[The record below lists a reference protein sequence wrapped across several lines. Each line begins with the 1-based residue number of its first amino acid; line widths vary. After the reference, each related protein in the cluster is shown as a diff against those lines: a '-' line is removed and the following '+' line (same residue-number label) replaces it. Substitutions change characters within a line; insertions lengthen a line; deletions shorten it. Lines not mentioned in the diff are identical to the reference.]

1 MSWRKHFSSTATAA
15 ALTLMAGGTALAQ
28 QGAPTALVIGNGDYA
43 NYADLR
49 SSVVDAEAVAAQLGA
64 NGYDVTLLTDASASD
79 MRAALSAFVATG
91 DTPDHRVLFYSG
103 HSVLV
108 DGVEFFVPA
117 DASVTTGLD
126 LALNFIPMGAVTA
139 QMGRDSTADVV
150 ILDTGYRHF
159 ADNELAAVLPG
170 TSTSDRPG
178 IPANDAST
186 MTVLAVTPGTNN
198 ISQANRRNVF
208 AELLADRLSRQDQDA
223 VAFFG
228 TLARQVASQSGN
240 RQKPYVSEEFFADVV
255 LNASP
260 VEPEPAG
267 PSDREERLW
276 NLVVGSDNV
285 QDFEDYLAFFPEG
298 YYADEARAAIA
309 ELTEPEEPGYT
320 VDPINKP
327 YYIVRLSNVRAG
339 PSTDFARL
347 ATLPENTIVNNLGKV
362 SGTRWFQIVMPDN
375 RVGYIFETL
384 TAPWDGSELQA
395 WVVAENEGTIAAYEA
410 YLNAYPQGPN
420 AETAKNNILI
430 LREQAYQDALAA
442 YSIQPINQDVVLVR
456 RANVRQLPTTRSGV
470 VATLDGGTRLTA
482 TGNVR
487 GLSWTQLDLNG
498 TPVFIYDTLFVTY
511 AGSVFEAWDQ
521 AVEEDTVL
529 GYFRFRNAYP
539 NSPFEGEAIA
549 ALQALQAEQNSGFVP
564 LGEQYVV
571 RRKANVFSEPNV
583 QSDKVLVVKA
593 GDVYQA
599 LRKTA
604 EGRWIE
610 LRISRGQVGY
620 IRASRVEAYEGSVFE
635 AWAAAEAEN
644 TLNSYRTFRDE
655 FPGSRF
661 DEKAVEAIDALLAD
675 TDTIQPLNE
684 NIYLPGRVFVYTQPD
699 TNSPPLGTLPGNSL
713 VPTSGIGGTPE
724 FYRIV
729 TSNGQ
734 GYVLA
739 SAAELYIGSE
749 REAWDN
755 ARRANTV
762 EAINAYLMAY
772 PNGRWLQNAIQLRQQ
787 LAPQQQGYEF
797 NLGGLNIKLFP
808 SN

>member
-1 MSWRKHFSSTATAA
+1 MSWRTYLTTAATAA
-15 ALTLMAGGTALAQ
+15 ALSLATGGAALAQ
-28 QGAPTALVIGNGDYA
+28 SAPAALVIGNGDYA

-49 SSVVDAEAVAAQLGA
+49 SSVADAEAIAAQLGT
-64 NGYDVTLLTDASASD
+64 NGYDVTLLTDAGASD
-79 MRAALSAFVATG
+79 MRAALSAFLATG
-91 DTPDHRVLFYSG
+91 DTPAHRVLFYSG
-103 HSVLV
+103 HSVSV

-117 DASVTTGLD
+117 DASVSTGLD
-126 LALNFIPMGAVTA
+126 LALNFIPVGAVTA
-139 QMGRDSTADVV
+139 QMNRDASTDFV

-159 ADNELAAVLPG
+159 ADNELGAVLPG
-170 TSTSDRPG
+170 ATTSDRPS
-178 IPANDAST
+178 IPADDDDT
-186 MTVLAVTPGTNN
+186 MTILAVTPGTNN
-198 ISQANRRNVF
+198 LSQANRRNVF
-208 AELLADRLSRQDQDA
+208 ANILADRLARQDQDA

-228 TLARQVASQSGN
+228 SLARQVANQSGN
-240 RQKPYVSEEFFADVV
+240 RQKPYVTEGFFADVV
-255 LNASP
+255 LNPSP
-260 VEPEPAG
+260 VAPEPQG
-267 PSDREERLW
+267 PTAREERLW

-285 QDFEDYLAFFPEG
+285 QDFEDYLAFFPDG

-309 ELTEPEEPGYT
+309 ELTEPEAPGYT
-320 VDPINKP
+320 IDPINKP

-339 PSTDFARL
+339 PSTDFDRL

-395 WVVAENEGTIAAYEA
+395 WFVAENEGTIAAYEA
-410 YLNAYPQGPN
+410 YLRDYPQGAN

-430 LREQAYQDALAA
+430 LREQAYQDALAG
-442 YSIQPINQDVVLVR
+442 YSIQPINRDVVLLR

-470 VATLDGGTRLTA
+470 VATLEGGTRLTT

-498 TPVFIYDTLFVTY
+498 TPVFIYDTLFVAY
-511 AGSVFEAWDQ
+511 AGSVYEAWDQ
-521 AVEEDTVL
+521 AVEVDSVL

-539 NSPFEGEAIA
+539 NSPFDAEAIA
-549 ALQALQAEQNSGFVP
+549 ALQALQAEQNTGFVP

-571 RRKANVFSEPNV
+571 RRKANVFSQPNIE
-583 QSDKVLVVKA
+583 SERVLQVKA
-593 GDVYQA
+593 GEVYQA

-610 LRISRGQVGY
+610 LRISRGEVGY

-635 AWAAAEAEN
+635 AWSAAEAAN
-644 TLNSYRTFRDE
+644 SLNGYRTFRDA

-661 DEKAVEAIDALLAD
+661 DDEAVAAIDALLAD
-675 TDTIQPLNE
+675 TDTIRPLSE

-713 VPTSGIGGTPE
+713 VPASGIGGTPE
-724 FYRIV
+724 FYRIT

-762 EAINAYLMAY
+762 EALNTYLMTY
-772 PNGRWLQNAIQLRQQ
+772 PNGRWLQDAIQLRQQ